1 VSIAAKMASAADI
14 GHHRA
19 SPFSLTFRDPCMS
32 ESARAVV
39 SAFLEREFI
48 RQAEFLAELVRV
60 PSDNPPGD
68 CAMAAERAHELLESL
83 LDLEVETDVVPDSVV
98 KANGMISATNL
109 IVRRRFGHGGGPTIA
124 LNAHGDVVPPG
135 RDWSHDPYGAE
146 IVDDPE
152 HGLMMFG
159 RGVAVSKSDFATYT
173 WALLALIELQKH
185 GVPLQGA
192 IELHFTFDEEI
203 GGNVGPKR
211 LLEQHSSKPD
221 LAICAG
227 FSYGITTVHNG
238 CLHLEVIVNGKSG
251 HAAVP
256 STGVDALEATTHI
269 LHALYAHRAALSQVP
284 GSSTP
289 TLNVG
294 LIRGGINTNVVPDR
308 VTFRLD
314 RRIIPE
320 ESPLE
325 VEAKL
330 RALIEHA
337 IEGWSGITLEINRIL
352 LAAPLQELP
361 GAAPM
366 IEALRKHAEKEFGV
380 PINTHSVPLYTDARH
395 YSTAGIPT
403 VLYGA
408 GPQTLQEANGHGAD
422 ECLRLSDLRK
432 ATAVV
437 ALTLADLLQTK

>member
-1 VSIAAKMASAADI
+1 
-14 GHHRA
+14 
-19 SPFSLTFRDPCMS
+19 MS

-48 RQAEFLAELVRV
+48 RQVEFLAELVHV

-68 CAMAAERAHELLESL
+68 CATPAERAHELLESL
-83 LDLEVETDVVPDSVV
+83 LDLEVETDLVPEAIV

-109 IVRRRFGHGGGPTIA
+109 IVRRRFGQGQGPTIA

-146 IVDDPE
+146 IIDDPE
-152 HGLMMFG
+152 QGLMMFG

-173 WALLALIELQKH
+173 WALLALLELEKH

-192 IELHFTFDEEI
+192 VELHFTHDEEV
-203 GGNVGPKR
+203 GGNIGPRR
-211 LLEQHSSKPD
+211 LLEQHLSKPD

-227 FSYGITTVHNG
+227 FSYGITTAHNG
-238 CLHLEVIVNGKSG
+238 CLHLEVVVNGKSG
-251 HAAVP
+251 HAAIP

-269 LHALYAHRAALSQVP
+269 LTALYAYRAELSLTHSQVS
-284 GSSTP
+284 GISTP
-289 TLNVG
+289 TLNIG
-294 LIRGGINTNVVPDR
+294 LIQGGINTNVVPER
-308 VTFRLD
+308 VTLRLD

-320 ESPLE
+320 ESPVAAE
-325 VEAKL
+325 EKL
-330 RALIEHA
+330 RALIA
-337 IEGWSGITLEINRIL
+337 RAVADRPGITIEINRIL

-366 IEALRKHAEKEFGV
+366 IAALRKHAEKEFGV
-380 PINTHSVPLYTDARH
+380 PIGVHSVPLYTDARH

-408 GPQTLQEANGHGAD
+408 GPRTLQEANGHGAD
-422 ECLRLSDLRK
+422 ECLRLSDLKK

-437 ALTLADLLQTK
+437 ALTLADLLQAG